1 MAKVYVGSC
10 NPTDFLAARMHVCKE
25 DIPVLAADA
34 IIEVTCDTVDTTYGQ
49 YVYILPQTPANA
61 ISLCEVEVYGDE
73 GMFAWCVGTHS
84 PPGTIVLRQFTNTD
98 ES

>member
-1 MAKVYVGSC
+1 
-10 NPTDFLAARMHVCKE
+10 MHICQA
-25 DIPVLAADA
+25 DIDIVAPNA

-49 YVYILPQTPANA
+49 YVYILPDILANT

-84 PPGTIVLRQFTNTD
+84 PPGTIVRRQFTNTE